1 MAWGGT
7 VRTLSCGG
15 ATMDSQITLSPS
27 PEEQYSQTAR
37 IDEALRQV
45 LSSAPFHGSTQ
56 CRTLLRYIVENCL
69 KGDEDVLKERTIGIE
84 VFGRRPDYNTAE
96 DPIVRARV
104 GEVRKR
110 LAQYYQSQEAQV
122 ARVQILIPPG
132 SYRPTFVFHTDTN
145 HDSKNRSEED
155 HPQMV
160 TSLAGNEHQRRW
172 AGSPIPRLSRA
183 ARRLA
188 WGIAITAVCA
198 LASVVWIA
206 VAATART
213 ELDFF
218 WEPIIESKKPVLI
231 YTGTNTVYTPSAESI
246 GQPPGAQELPGTED
260 AIIPF
265 AKGQILTDK
274 DLTLVKNDLVPVGDI
289 LANVDVATLLTLHHR
304 SFDFRSG
311 SDTSFID
318 LRKSPMVLIGAYNN
332 HWTMDVTQNLT
343 FYFDRGHNI
352 REHGGQGRVWPI
364 RYGADGKVSDDYAIV
379 SRLLNSET
387 EGPVI
392 VIAGIQSFGTRAAG
406 EFVTDLGQL
415 KKLRLGKESWHQTHF
430 QLVLHTTVI
439 NGVPSSADVV
449 ASRFW

>member
-1 MAWGGT
+1 
-7 VRTLSCGG
+7 
-15 ATMDSQITLSPS
+15 MDSKVALSPS
-27 PEEQYSQTAR
+27 PEEQFSQTTR

-45 LSSAPFHGSTQ
+45 LSSIPFQGSKQ
-56 CRTLLRYIVENCL
+56 CQTLLRYIVENCL

-84 VFGRRPDYNTAE
+84 VFGRKPDYNTAD

-110 LAQYYQSQEAQV
+110 LAQYYQSQDAQES
-122 ARVQILIPPG
+122 RVRILIPPG
-132 SYRPTFVFHTDTN
+132 SYRPTFVFQSDTN
-145 HDSKNRSEED
+145 HESKDRSEED
-155 HPQMV
+155 HPRMV
-160 TSLAGNEHQRRW
+160 TAPGGDEHQ
-172 AGSPIPRLSRA
+172 GHEDSPPILRTSRA
-183 ARRLA
+183 AHRLA
-188 WGIAITAVCA
+188 WGIAIAAVCA

-206 VAATART
+206 VAARART
-213 ELDFF
+213 ELDLF
-218 WEPIIESKKPVLI
+218 WEPIVESKKPVLI
-231 YTGTNTVYTPSAESI
+231 YTGTNAVYTPTSESYT
-246 GQPPGAQELPGTED
+246 QPPGAQELPGTED
-260 AIIPF
+260 AIMPL
-265 AKGQILTDK
+265 AKGQVLTDK
-274 DLTLVKNDLVPVGDI
+274 DLTLIKNDLVPVGDI
-289 LANVDVATLLTLHHR
+289 LANVSVATLLTLHHR

-332 HWTMDVTQNLT
+332 HWTMDVTQNLA

-364 RYGADGKVSDDYAIV
+364 RYGADGKVVDDYAIV
-379 SRLLNSET
+379 SRLLDSET

-406 EFVTDLGQL
+406 EFVTDPGQLRKLGLGQ
-415 KKLRLGKESWHQTHF
+415 ESWHRTHF
-430 QLVLHTTVI
+430 QLVLRTTVI

>member
-1 MAWGGT
+1 ME
-7 VRTLSCGG
+7 
-15 ATMDSQITLSPS
+15 SQITLSPT

-45 LSSAPFHGSTQ
+45 LSSAPFHGSKQ
-56 CRTLLRYIVENCL
+56 CQTLLRYIVENCL

-84 VFGRRPDYNTAE
+84 VFGRRPDYNTAD

-110 LAQYYQSQEAQV
+110 LAQYYQSQEAQGS
-122 ARVQILIPPG
+122 RVQILIQPG
-132 SYRPTFVFHTDTN
+132 SYRPTFVFHTEAN
-145 HDSKNRSEED
+145 HDSKNRSEESR
-155 HPQMV
+155 PQMV
-160 TSLAGNEHQRRW
+160 TALGGIEHQGNED
-172 AGSPIPRLSRA
+172 SPPIVQTSRA
-183 ARRLA
+183 AHRLA
-188 WGIAITAVCA
+188 WGIAIAAVCV

-206 VAATART
+206 VAARAKT
-213 ELDFF
+213 ELDLF
-218 WEPIIESKKPVLI
+218 WEPILEGNKPVLI
-231 YTGTNTVYTPSAESI
+231 YTGTNAVYTPNTESYR
-246 GQPPGAQELPGTED
+246 QPPGAQDLPGTED
-260 AIIPF
+260 AIMPL
-265 AKGQILTDK
+265 AKGQVLTEK
-274 DLTLVKNDLVPVGDI
+274 DLTLIKNDLVPVGDI
-289 LANVDVATLLTLHHR
+289 LANVNVATLLTLHHR

-311 SDTSFID
+311 PDTSFID
-318 LRKSPMVLIGAYNN
+318 LRKSPMVLIGAFNN

-352 REHGGQGRVWPI
+352 REHGGQGRVWSI
-364 RYGADGKVSDDYAIV
+364 RYGADGKVIDDYAIV
-379 SRLLNSET
+379 SRLLDSET

-406 EFVTDLGQL
+406 EFVTEPGRLRKLGLGQ
-415 KKLRLGKESWHQTHF
+415 EPWHQTHF